1 MSKLKKSQLRED
13 LGDLLK
19 NTYKSQKEAKANVAK
34 KGYGY
39 DDQLSTMNT
48 KVYVSPTGKP
58 IIAHRGTTT
67 VKDVIDDGLLALGL
81 EKYGFRYK
89 NAKRITEK
97 AEKKYGQSADAI
109 GHSLGG
115 SLAERSGAHGNVLT
129 FNKGVGLGDI
139 FTKKNSARQLD
150 VSTRGDLVSG
160 LGKTQNANKE
170 VIDNKSKSKDFFKNA
185 INAHGTDN
193 LFNNK
198 NEPENIDKYFDHA
211 SEK

>member
-19 NTYKSQKEAKANVAK
+19 NTYKPQKEAKANVAK

-115 SLAERSGAHGNVLT
+115 SLAEKSGAHGNVLT

-150 VSTRGDLVSG
+150 ISTRGDLVSG

-170 VIDNKSKSKDFFKNA
+170 VIDNRFKSKDFFKNS

-193 LFNNK
+193 LFNNQHTA
-198 NEPENIDKYFDHA
+198 EPTNIYFPESEDK
-211 SEK
+211 

>member
-1 MSKLKKSQLRED
+1 MSNLKKSKLRED

-19 NTYKSQKEAKANVAK
+19 NSYQPQKIAKANLAK

-48 KVYVSPTGKP
+48 KVFVKDGKP
-58 IIAHRGTTT
+58 VVVHRGTTT
-67 VKDVIDDGLLALGL
+67 LKDVVDDGLLALGL

-170 VIDNKSKSKDFFKNA
+170 IIDNRFKSKDPFKNA
-185 INAHGTDN
+185 LNAHGTDN

-198 NEPENIDKYFDHA
+198 NEPEPTNIYFPD
-211 SEK
+211 SEHK

>member
-1 MSKLKKSQLRED
+1 MSNLKKSKLRED
-13 LGDLLK
+13 MGDLLK
-19 NTYKSQKEAKANVAK
+19 NSYQPQKIAKANLAK

-48 KVYVSPTGKP
+48 KVFVKDGKP
-58 IIAHRGTTT
+58 VVVHRGTTT
-67 VKDVIDDGLLALGL
+67 LKDVVDDGLLALGL

-129 FNKGVGLGDI
+129 FNKGVGLGDL

-170 VIDNKSKSKDFFKNA
+170 VIDNKFKSKDFFKNA
-185 INAHGTDN
+185 LNAHGTDN
-193 LFNNK
+193 LFGP
-198 NEPENIDKYFDHA
+198 NEPEPTNIYFPDSEDK
-211 SEK
+211 

>member
-1 MSKLKKSQLRED
+1 MSHLKKSKIRED

-19 NTYKSQKEAKANVAK
+19 NSYQPQKIAKANMAK
-34 KGYGY
+34 KNYGY

-48 KVYVSPTGKP
+48 KVFVKDGKP
-58 IIAHRGTTT
+58 VVVHRGTTT
-67 VKDVIDDGLLALGL
+67 LKDVVDDGLLALGL

-129 FNKGVGLGDI
+129 FNKGVGLGDL

-150 VSTRGDLVSG
+150 VSTRGDLVSA
-160 LGKTQNANKE
+160 LGTTQRSNEE
-170 VIDNKSKSKDFFKNA
+170 VIDNRFLSQRIHSKM
-185 INAHGTDN
+185 
-193 LFNNK
+193 L
-198 NEPENIDKYFDHA
+198 
-211 SEK
+211 

>member
-1 MSKLKKSQLRED
+1 MSYLKKSKLRND

-19 NTYKSQKEAKANVAK
+19 NSYQPQKIAKANMAK

-48 KVYVSPTGKP
+48 KVYVSPNGKP

-67 VKDVIDDGLLALGL
+67 FKDVIDDGLLALGL

-89 NAKRITEK
+89 NAKRVTEK

-129 FNKGVGLGDI
+129 FNKGVGLGDL
-139 FTKKNSARQLD
+139 FTKKNSLRQLD
-150 VSTRGDLVSG
+150 VSTKGDLVSA

-170 VIDNKSKSKDFFKNA
+170 IIDNKFKSKDPFKNA
-185 INAHGTDN
+185 LNAHGTDN
-193 LFNNK
+193 LFGTNK
-198 NEPENIDKYFDHA
+198 AEDHTESIFPEAKT
-211 SEK
+211 S

>member
-1 MSKLKKSQLRED
+1 MSHLKKSKIRED

-19 NTYKSQKEAKANVAK
+19 NSYQPQKIAKANLAK

-48 KVYVSPTGKP
+48 KVFVKDGKP
-58 IIAHRGTTT
+58 VVVHRGTTT
-67 VKDVIDDGLLALGL
+67 LKDVVDDGLLALGL

-170 VIDNKSKSKDFFKNA
+170 VIDNKFKSKDFFKNA
-185 INAHGTDN
+185 LNAHGTDN
-193 LFNNK
+193 LFNNRHEA
-198 NEPENIDKYFDHA
+198 EPTNIYFPDSEDK
-211 SEK
+211 

>member
-1 MSKLKKSQLRED
+1 MSNLKKSKLRED

-19 NTYKSQKEAKANVAK
+19 NSYQPQKIAKANMAK

-48 KVYVSPTGKP
+48 KVYVSPNGKP

-67 VKDVIDDGLLALGL
+67 FKDVVDDGLLALGL

-89 NAKRITEK
+89 NAKRITDK

-129 FNKGVGLGDI
+129 FNKGVGLGDL

-150 VSTRGDLVSG
+150 VSTRGDIVSA
-160 LGKTQNANKE
+160 LGTTQKANKE
-170 VIDNKSKSKDFFKNA
+170 VIDNRFKSKDFFKNSL
-185 INAHGTDN
+185 NAHKTDN
-193 LFNNK
+193 LFGPNK
-198 NEPENIDKYFDHA
+198 AEDQTESIFPEAK
-211 SEK
+211 SS

>member
-1 MSKLKKSQLRED
+1 MSNLKESKLREK

-19 NTYKSQKEAKANVAK
+19 NSYQPQKIAKANMAK

-48 KVYVSPTGKP
+48 KVYVSPNGKP

-67 VKDVIDDGLLALGL
+67 FKDVVDDGLLALGL

-89 NAKRITEK
+89 NAKRITDK

-129 FNKGVGLGDI
+129 FNKGVGLGDL

-150 VSTRGDLVSG
+150 VSTRGDIVSA
-160 LGKTQNANKE
+160 LGTTQKANK
-170 VIDNKSKSKDFFKNA
+170 
-185 INAHGTDN
+185 
-193 LFNNK
+193 
-198 NEPENIDKYFDHA
+198 
-211 SEK
+211 